1 LLSINI
7 YWCKTIHSAAIVL
20 YEDGGNRLL
29 LNVRKFVTSYAA
41 AQHRS
46 SHFSEIKIEAPF
58 RNVDK
63 LQI

>member
-1 LLSINI
+1 MKS
-7 YWCKTIHSAAIVL
+7 IVL
-20 YEDGGNRLL
+20 FYPEDGGNGLL
-29 LNVRKFVTSYAA
+29 LNVHKFVTSYAA